1 MIDVLEF
8 LKDNKIKYVLH
19 EHPAVFTCE
28 EAEEKCGNIPGLPC
42 KNLVLKDEKKNYF
55 MAILPA
61 TKKLNF
67 KNIAKLINAKKVS
80 FANPETL
87 QVLLGLDV
95 GSVSPFGL
103 LNDQDKEITL
113 ILDQEVKEAEIL
125 SFHPNVNT
133 STLELTNEMFLKF
146 LKTINCNPCVFS
158 F

>member
-1 MIDVLEF
+1 
-8 LKDNKIKYVLH
+8 
-19 EHPAVFTCE
+19 
-28 EAEEKCGNIPGLPC
+28 
-42 KNLVLKDEKKNYF
+42 